1 MKKHFFNY
9 IKILILS
16 ALCIASLCACTK
28 GRESAISSAPKIV
41 ATGFPQYDFARS
53 VCGSGANIKML
64 IRPGSDTHSFEPSL
78 SDIVAIEEAD
88 VFIYNGGE
96 SDVWVD
102 KILSGLKNKDLKIIS
117 FMEAEGINLYEE
129 APHFHSHNCEEKEH
143 AHHHKDGLPQRYD
156 EHLWMSPQ
164 NSIVLIK
171 EISKLLS
178 DVNPSMASDYEKNTR
193 SYIQRLEAIHSEL
206 CDISKKSSHKLI
218 AVADRFPFLYLTKD
232 YGFDYMALFSACS
245 SEGDAGP
252 RHIAEMVREINEH
265 AVSSVF
271 HIELSNKKM
280 AQVISE
286 KTGAKILMLHSCQ
299 NVSKAEFES
308 DISYADLMEQ
318 NIKNLKEALL

>member
-1 MKKHFFNY
+1 MNKHFLKY
-9 IKILILS
+9 IKILILCV
-16 ALCIASLCACTK
+16 LCIASLCACTN
-28 GRESAISSAPKIV
+28 GEESANPSVPKIV

-78 SDIVAIEEAD
+78 SDIVAVEEAD

-96 SDVWVD
+96 SDVWVN

-117 FMEAEGINLYEE
+117 FMETEGINLYEE

-156 EHLWMSPQ
+156 EHLWLSPK
-164 NSIVLIK
+164 NSIALIK
-171 EISKLLS
+171 KITQVLSEI
-178 DVNPSMASDYEKNTR
+178 NPSMAPEYKNNSD
-193 SYIQRLEAIHSEL
+193 SYIKRLESVHSEL
-206 CDISKKSSHKLI
+206 SEISPKSDHKLI
-218 AVADRFPFLYLTKD
+218 AVADRFPFLYLVKD

-280 AQVISE
+280 AKVISE

-299 NVSKAEFES
+299 NVSKEEFKS
-308 DISYADLMEQ
+308 GISFADLMEQ
-318 NIKNLKEALL
+318 NIKSLKEAIL